1 MSFFKKL
8 FGRAEPSDNDGESPK
23 FAAFLQ
29 ASMEALRLQTA
40 GHQAGWRLGESQRW
54 DFDQD
59 NGRLI
64 FTFPDL
70 VATAPAQ
77 IIGSFDSQAGDWM
90 WAWANP
96 SIAESLQRDSLQVRA
111 YGLQHGIRRLTS
123 ASWAADDLAAWQMT
137 ALAARLCASNGA
149 YRGPAG
155 TTFIFFTFGAVELK
169 KRT

>member
-8 FGRAEPSDNDGESPK
+8 FGRAEPSDNDGESPE

-64 FTFPDL
+64 FNFPIWL
-70 VATAPAQ
+70 PPRPHRLSAALTAKQA
-77 IIGSFDSQAGDWM
+77 IGCGRGRIRPSRNHCSEIRCKFVHTVCSMEFAG
-90 WAWANP
+90 
-96 SIAESLQRDSLQVRA
+96 
-111 YGLQHGIRRLTS
+111 
-123 ASWAADDLAAWQMT
+123 
-137 ALAARLCASNGA
+137 
-149 YRGPAG
+149 
-155 TTFIFFTFGAVELK
+155 
-169 KRT
+169 